1 MRILI
6 VSQYFWPENF
16 RINDIALGLKERGH
30 EIVVLTGLPNYPQ
43 GQFYAGYE
51 KKPKIEFWN
60 DIKVYRS
67 RMISRGSGRGS
78 RLFLNYMS
86 FAIGGI
92 ITAFRIKEDID
103 SILVFE
109 PSPVTVGIPA
119 IAAKYLKKAPMSFW
133 VQDLWPA
140 SLSAAGGVKN
150 RLVLNFFDNL
160 TKKIY
165 RESSHV
171 LIQSRRFE
179 NYIIDQGIPKNK
191 IKYLPNTTE
200 DFYYPK
206 SSSKYDEILP
216 KGFKIFFAG
225 NIGEAQ
231 SLDTFVEAAKT
242 ISDKGIKVHW
252 VIIGDGRYRP
262 ALEAKVEKLKL
273 NECIHF
279 LGKYPPTEMADFFSY
294 ADALYVSLKSD
305 YIFSLTIPS
314 KIQSYLA
321 CGKPILASLDGE
333 GAKIIQEAN
342 AGFTSAAEDQNGLTN
357 NVLKLFQLSETERQQ
372 LGNNGLEYFEKEFKR
387 EIVLDRIEFLLG
399 N

>member
-43 GQFYAGYE
+43 GQFYEGYE
-51 KKPKIEFWN
+51 KKPRIEYWN

-78 RLFLNYMS
+78 RLFLNYIS

-109 PSPVTVGIPA
+109 PSPITVGIPA
-119 IAAKYLKKAPMSFW
+119 IAAKYLKKAPMAFW

-140 SLSAAGGVKN
+140 SLTAAGGVKN
-150 RLVLNFFDNL
+150 KYILNFFNSL
-160 TKKIY
+160 TRRIY
-165 RESSHV
+165 RESSYV
-171 LIQSRRFE
+171 LIQSRMFE
-179 NYIIDQGIPKNK
+179 KYIIDQGISKSK

-206 SSSKYDEILP
+206 SSSKYDRILP
-216 KGFKIFFAG
+216 QGLKIFFAG

-231 SLDTFVEAAKT
+231 SLDTFVEAAK
-242 ISDKGIKVHW
+242 IILDKGLIVHW
-252 VIIGDGRYRP
+252 IIIGDGRYRST
-262 ALEAKVEKLKL
+262 LEAKIKELKL
-273 NECIHF
+273 NEFIHF

-294 ADALYVSLKSD
+294 ADALYVSLKNE

-321 CGKPILASLDGE
+321 CGKPVLASIDGE

-342 AGFTSAAEDQNGLTN
+342 AGFTSAAEDKNELAN
-357 NVLKLFQLSETERQQ
+357 NVIKLFQLSHEERQQ
-372 LGNNGLEYFEKEFKR
+372 LGSNGLEYFEKEFKR
-387 EIVLDRIEFLLG
+387 EIVLDRIELLLR